1 MLTEPYGTN
10 IEKPSILSEKLLIQP
25 VILSGGSGSRLWPLS
40 RLNFPKQFLSLEDKL
55 SLFQSSLLRCKN
67 MCFTNLKRE
76 IIVVAN
82 EEHSHL
88 ISDQL
93 KFCGDIQTKIL
104 LEPVAKNTAPALTL
118 AALQAQLDG
127 TDPILV
133 VMPADQVIGE
143 DSEYHKVIAEAVSLA
158 ASGSVVILG
167 VTPSSPETGYGY
179 IKVKNKSDDLVSFS
193 VDKFIEKPDQ
203 ENAKILI
210 QQGNCFW
217 NSGIFILRA
226 STWLCVLKECNES
239 LYFATLAAFDSK
251 KVNGIFVRFNPV
263 LYEAIPSDSI
273 DYSVIEKLPKNN
285 LIELRVIP
293 FQSYW
298 SDLGSWDSIWKNS
311 KLDESQNAFLPATN
325 KNYISHQTTNTLVYS
340 EKRLVATVGVDNLV
354 VIDTPD
360 ALLVLDK
367 EQSQFVKTVVE
378 KISDL
383 NMTQAHL
390 HRKVHRPWGWY
401 DSIEEGPGFKVKRIL
416 VHQGGAISLQKHKF
430 RAEHWVVVKGVA
442 HVINGEK
449 EFVLHENQSTYIP
462 PGQIHRLK
470 NESFENEL
478 EIIEVQTG
486 EYLGEDDIVRLDD
499 FYGRN

>member
-1 MLTEPYGTN
+1 M
-10 IEKPSILSEKLLIQP
+10 SEKLSIQP

-40 RLNFPKQFLSLEDKL
+40 RPNFPKQFLLFEDER
-55 SLFQSSLLRCKN
+55 SLFQSSLQRCKN
-67 MCFTNLKRE
+67 ICNADFKKET
-76 IIVVAN
+76 IVVAN

-88 ISDQL
+88 ISEQL
-93 KFCGDIQTKIL
+93 RYCKDIHAQIL

-118 AALQAQLDG
+118 AALQSQLDG
-127 TDPILV
+127 EDPILV
-133 VMPADQVIGE
+133 VMPADQLIAE
-143 DSEYHKVIAEAVSLA
+143 DDEYHKVINQAVSLA
-158 ASGSVVILG
+158 ATGSIVVLG
-167 VTPSSPETGYGY
+167 VSPNCPETGYGY
-179 IKVKNKSDDLVSFS
+179 IKVKSKGDDLISFS
-193 VDKFIEKPDQ
+193 VDEFIEKPDQ
-203 ENAKILI
+203 ENAKVLI
-210 QQGNCFW
+210 QDGNCYW

-226 STWLCVLKECNES
+226 STWLSALKEFKES
-239 LYFATLAAFDSK
+239 IYFATLEAFHSK
-251 KVNGIFVRFNPV
+251 KVSGIFVGFNPD
-263 LYEAIPSDSI
+263 LYDAIPSDSI
-273 DYSVIEKLPKNN
+273 DYSVIEKLPRNN
-285 LIELRVIP
+285 LFKLRVIQ

-298 SDLGSWDSIWKNS
+298 TDLGSWDSIWKNS
-311 KLDESQNAFLPATN
+311 KLDESRNAFLPALN
-325 KNYISHQTTNTLVYS
+325 KNHFSHQTTNTLVYS

-367 EQSQFVKTVVE
+367 EQSQLVKTVVE

-470 NESFENEL
+470 NESLEDEL